1 MRVEQAIRAQDT
13 RNGVIIRD
21 TQNRVLWRGRLGD
34 IPLRILVRRVYDKYE
49 SRGKT
54 IIVIYKEW

>member
-1 MRVEQAIRAQDT
+1 MRVEQAIRAQDM

-21 TQNRVLWRGRLGD
+21 TQNRVLWRGKLGD
-34 IPLRILVRRVYDKYE
+34 IPLRILMRRVYDKFE